1 MKVSDKVVQSLRSLI
16 EKNHMQVGDRLP
28 AERKLCE
35 QLSVSRSSLR
45 EALQHLVSQGM
56 LVSRVGAG
64 TYLQE
69 LPNHWSQHHIVQP
82 LSDLMDVDPEYRF
95 DVQESRLI
103 LEGGTAWY
111 AAQRATPD
119 DIKKIRQCYD
129 QIAHYQLLGDD
140 DEAARA
146 DARFHLAIAEAS
158 HNVVLIQLMRSLFD
172 LLQFNVVL
180 GRRKVYSEAHRFDQ
194 LQDQHFKVMA
204 AIERQDPEAARQAV
218 CGHIE
223 FVIQQV
229 RTIDEDEARQQRMSR
244 LNRI

>member
-1 MKVSDKVVQSLRSLI
+1 
-16 EKNHMQVGDRLP
+16 MQVGDRLP

-35 QLSVSRSSLR
+35 QLGVSRSSLR

-119 DIKKIRQCYD
+119 DIKNQT
-129 QIAHYQLLGDD
+129 
-140 DEAARA
+140 
-146 DARFHLAIAEAS
+146 
-158 HNVVLIQLMRSLFD
+158 VLRPDCTLS
-172 LLQFNVVL
+172 
-180 GRRKVYSEAHRFDQ
+180 
-194 LQDQHFKVMA
+194 
-204 AIERQDPEAARQAV
+204 AV
-218 CGHIE
+218 G
-223 FVIQQV
+223 
-229 RTIDEDEARQQRMSR
+229 
-244 LNRI
+244 